1 MKKTAIKRQEYVK
14 IHLSGIKLR
23 KLDGRRKIMEML
35 LYLVPVFGILGLLF
49 AAYLAARV
57 GRQDAGND
65 RMKEIA
71 AAINIYK
78 RRAYRKKYR
87 QHCSGGSR
95 CRLSHLHTDAVF

>member
-1 MKKTAIKRQEYVK
+1 
-14 IHLSGIKLR
+14 
-23 KLDGRRKIMEML
+23 MEML

-71 AAINIYK
+71 AAISRN
-78 RRAYRKKYR
+78 RELD
-87 QHCSGGSR
+87 HCCMLRSR
-95 CRLSHLHTDAVF
+95 SSVLYACRLLWNESSY

>member
-1 MKKTAIKRQEYVK
+1 
-14 IHLSGIKLR
+14 
-23 KLDGRRKIMEML
+23 MEML

-71 AAINIYK
+71 AAISDGAQAFLTAEYKILIDHLRCCIIYTH
-78 RRAYRKKYR
+78 RSRNRELD
-87 QHCSGGSR
+87 HCCMLRSR
-95 CRLSHLHTDAVF
+95 SSVLYACRLLWNESSY

>member
-1 MKKTAIKRQEYVK
+1 
-14 IHLSGIKLR
+14 
-23 KLDGRRKIMEML
+23 MEML

-71 AAINIYK
+71 AAISDGAQAFLTAEYK
-78 RRAYRKKYR
+78 ILVFLWRFFLFLYVIPIFF
-87 QHCSGGSR
+87 CI
-95 CRLSHLHTDAVF
+95 LSKMPTIH

>member
-1 MKKTAIKRQEYVK
+1 MNLTK
-14 IHLSGIKLR
+14 S
-23 KLDGRRKIMEML
+23 DGRREFMEML

-71 AAINIYK
+71 AAISDG
-78 RRAYRKKYR
+78 A
-87 QHCSGGSR
+87 HCCMLRSR
-95 CRLSHLHTDAVF
+95 ISVLYACRLLWNESSY

>member
-1 MKKTAIKRQEYVK
+1 
-14 IHLSGIKLR
+14 
-23 KLDGRRKIMEML
+23 MEML

-71 AAINIYK
+71 AAISDG
-78 RRAYRKKYR
+78 A
-87 QHCSGGSR
+87 QAFLTEDSGYFR
-95 CRLSHLHTDAVF
+95 CGIIRTHRIRNR

>member
-1 MKKTAIKRQEYVK
+1 
-14 IHLSGIKLR
+14 
-23 KLDGRRKIMEML
+23 MEML

-71 AAINIYK
+71 AAISDGAQAFLTAEYK
-78 RRAYRKKYR
+78 ILVISLRYY
-87 QHCSGGSR
+87 SY
-95 CRLSHLHTDAVF
+95 LSDSESVTGLLLYAL